1 MTTAP
6 RDPGLQPERT
16 LLAWSRTALVLAADA
31 LLVLRTGYV
40 HGLTG
45 LTALGGVLAV
55 AAVGLYVHG
64 VRRRSAVEHSPHVTA
79 SRWWMR
85 GLTLA
90 VVLAAGGSA
99 WSVLVNRGG

>member
-1 MTTAP
+1 MTAAP

-40 HGLTG
+40 HQLAGLA
-45 LTALGGVLAV
+45 ALGGVLAL

-64 VRRRSAVEHSPHVTA
+64 LRRRSAVEHSPHISA
-79 SRWWMR
+79 NRWWMR
-85 GLTLA
+85 GLALA
-90 VVLAAGGSA
+90 VVLAAAGST

>member
-40 HGLTG
+40 HGLPG
-45 LTALGGVLAV
+45 LAALGGVLAV
-55 AAVGLYVHG
+55 AAFGLYAHG
-64 VRRRSAVEHSPHVTA
+64 VRRRSVVEHSPHVSA
-79 SRWWMR
+79 DRWWMR
-85 GLTLA
+85 GLTFA
-90 VVLAAGGSA
+90 VVLAAAGSA